1 VRYED
6 GTTYADV
13 DARLANA
20 VTYEW
25 PHSMAEIVQSLLDAG
40 LILTSLAEH
49 RAIPWQA
56 LPQLVATPHGY
67 VLSDQPDRLPL
78 TFSLTATK
86 PS

>member
-1 VRYED
+1 
-6 GTTYADV
+6 
-13 DARLANA
+13 
-20 VTYEW
+20 
-25 PHSMAEIVQSLLDAG
+25 LDAG
-40 LILTSLAEH
+40 LVLTSLAEH

-67 VLSDQPDRLPL
+67 VLPDQPDRLPL